1 MLAPRETGQQAS
13 IGAWLEHIAVPP
25 EVVQD
30 HFKTV
35 RAGEDAAMTF
45 SWKIPP
51 WKRHEDCTYLAVT
64 LIDQGGGHSGSIT
77 EGVRGDDA
85 IEALADLLMT
95 PGSPLGPGPTHP
107 ALIGVVV
114 RRGIDTTW
122 LAQPP
127 IQVARDERGR
137 WQVAVGNATDEDV
150 TVFSPTE
157 ISGLLS
163 RLRSQY
169 GRTG

>member
-1 MLAPRETGQQAS
+1 
-13 IGAWLEHIAVPP
+13 
-25 EVVQD
+25 
-30 HFKTV
+30 
-35 RAGEDAAMTF
+35 MTF

-51 WKRHEDCTYLAVT
+51 WERHEDCTYLAVT
-64 LIDQGGGHSGSIT
+64 LMDQGDGQFRFST

-85 IEALADLLMT
+85 IEALADLLMS
-95 PGSPLGPGPTHP
+95 PGSLLGLVPSLS

-114 RRGIDTTW
+114 RRGIDSTW

-127 IQVARDERGR
+127 IQVARDDRGQ
-137 WQVAVGNATDEDV
+137 WQIAVADATDV

-157 ISGLLS
+157 ISGLVS
-163 RLRSQY
+163 RLQSQY